1 MPAVGDVLFLI
12 QLFDRRGDY
21 VKKIQILLVVIPAM
35 FLATPA
41 LAQVGGYVGAGFLS
55 ANTNNANDFAPVNGP
70 GSRGDQTATG
80 LKVYGGYMFRPY
92 LGVEAGYYDL
102 GTYDVKD
109 GTGVKTDDF
118 KTSAFA
124 VSAVGSWPFGTGFN
138 VHGKLGLAFT
148 TVDYTCKVSCAF
160 PFVNT
165 SKSDVSPLLGIGVGW
180 KATRNFSV
188 VADLELFSQVNHA
201 VSNVESKADYT
212 VLSISGQY
220 NF

>member
-1 MPAVGDVLFLI
+1 M
-12 QLFDRRGDY
+12 
-21 VKKIQILLVVIPAM
+21 KKIQILLVVLSGM

-41 LAQVGGYVGAGFLS
+41 LAQQGGWYVGAGFLS
-55 ANTNNANDFAPVNGP
+55 ASTDNANDFAKVFVVNGT
-70 GSRGDQTATG
+70 GDKSATG

-102 GTYDVKD
+102 GSYDVKS
-109 GTGVKTDDF
+109 GATKTDEF

-124 VSAVGSWPFGTGFN
+124 VSAVGLWPFGTGFN
-138 VHGKLGLAFT
+138 LHGKLGLAFT
-148 TVDYTCKVSCAF
+148 SADYTCKVACGGAV
-160 PFVNT
+160 FVNT

-188 VADLELFSQVNHA
+188 VADLELFSSVNHA
-201 VSNVESKADYT
+201 AGIASNKADYT
-212 VLSISGQY
+212 VLSVSGQY